1 MIEKFFV
8 QFKEERFNKDKNIFK
23 CINNKKI
30 NKINKTINDKCK
42 EDDLTNNVSKNNS
55 KQSNLLDN
63 MKEFSVKKFILNKK
77 KEYLNPIIK
86 EINKENNKDTNNLF
100 NIKNIIKNY
109 LNN

>member
-42 EDDLTNNVSKNNS
+42 EDDLTNNVNNS

-86 EINKENNKDTNNLF
+86 ENNKDTNNLF